1 MGNNEFLTNISD
13 IQEPPLTEDVS
24 VKKTKNHIV
33 SLQGEIIE
41 SSTINNDILSKSSD
55 IIEFPSAK
63 EVRSKNKRNRGGHKD
78 SVGGVNICH
87 FFPPPPLEKY
97 HDVYQ
102 IIGFN
107 WVWFAFSTHFWDLQ
121 TQSNKGFITYLS
133 AFTLFYILHYS
144 HSFYINY

>member
-87 FFPPPPLEKY
+87 LASEGRKIFFTPLEKY

-107 WVWFAFSTHFWDLQ
+107 WV
-121 TQSNKGFITYLS
+121 
-133 AFTLFYILHYS
+133 
-144 HSFYINY
+144 